1 MRWSFRFSLSLICE
15 SSSPD
20 ELWSELPSD
29 VASVSPSLTK
39 SLKLTGKEEKNAL
52 ALFKTFS
59 HKPLAFDDLS
69 FKSTVNRNKVS
80 GQSYKHFMLV
90 NYDSRDVLPLSICR
104 QK

>member
-1 MRWSFRFSLSLICE
+1 M
-15 SSSPD
+15 
-20 ELWSELPSD
+20 ELPLQPQPHLRVLVPGRVVVG
-29 VASVSPSLTK
+29 VAVGRGLGESVAHK
-39 SLKLTGKEEKNAL
+39 VVEADWKRRKNAL